1 MNKLRSLWHSALPEF
16 PVQDIEE
23 ISRVCSGEMYEA
35 SACFWLFRYLHRAGG
50 ADALLFGD
58 YCFGRFSEH
67 LSVLDDVPLTD
78 AFAEYLRRDTLEAAG
93 LDTYLRFLRGPAE
106 WT

>member
-1 MNKLRSLWHSALPEF
+1 MNKLRALWNGTLPKF
-16 PVQDIEE
+16 PAEDVER

-35 SACFWLFRYLHRAGG
+35 AACFWLYRFLHRCPG

-67 LSVLDDVPLTD
+67 LSRLDDVPLTD
-78 AFAEYLRRDTLEAAG
+78 DFARFLRLDTLEAAPLEEY
-93 LDTYLRFLRGPAE
+93 LDFLKERAR
-106 WT
+106 